1 MRLEGGNFEGS
12 KYGFGF
18 LRALTDPAA
27 CLGTSLTGGAN
38 TDFSLFVFRQKHK
51 SSAACWL
58 ERRGWVR
65 SKLAASPPMERRAC
79 GGHQQISNMRSILD
93 FSCFVGIYFF
103 STATLDFCELCVM
116 PLVRVVEQICDWK

>member
-1 MRLEGGNFEGS
+1 MISSDDTRIGSGLFEGS

-51 SSAACWL
+51 SSAACWFL
-58 ERRGWVR
+58 EARVGAQQAR
-65 SKLAASPPMERRAC
+65 SFAANGAASVRRPPA
-79 GGHQQISNMRSILD
+79 D
-93 FSCFVGIYFF
+93 FKHAEQLGFLMFCWNIFLFNGNVGF
-103 STATLDFCELCVM
+103 L
-116 PLVRVVEQICDWK
+116 